1 MTKKKLKIDFT
12 ITLDPA
18 EDDCL
23 YQITKVDVETTDF
36 YAKTRAYLED
46 LLSCEDFQDT
56 TKVSFKS
63 VDQDL
68 DEIQ

>member
-1 MTKKKLKIDFT
+1 MTKKKLKINFT

-23 YQITKVDVETTDF
+23 SKITKVDVETTDF
-36 YAKTRAYLED
+36 YAKTRDYLKQ
-46 LLSCEDFQDT
+46 LLSCEEFLDT
-56 TKVSFKS
+56 AKVSFKS